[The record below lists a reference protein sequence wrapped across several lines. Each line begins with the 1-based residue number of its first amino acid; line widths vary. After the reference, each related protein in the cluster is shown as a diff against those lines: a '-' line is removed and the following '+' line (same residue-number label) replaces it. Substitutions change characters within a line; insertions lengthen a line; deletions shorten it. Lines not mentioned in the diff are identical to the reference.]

1 MTLLRVRRN
10 MGADI
15 GRWLHL
21 PQAARM
27 KILGLLMLSWV
38 IHTNSSRAG
47 AE

>member
-10 MGADI
+10 MDAEI

-27 KILGLLMLSWV
+27 KILGLLSWV